1 MKDLRIEIQVN
12 SCTYLK
18 DPLSSTLGKKIIS
31 GSIDLINNLGFESFT
46 FKKLA
51 LRIGSTEASIY
62 RYFESKHKLL
72 LYLTSWYWAWME
84 YRLVFLLANISSPI
98 KKLDLSLEALTEEV
112 KEDKSIS
119 HINERKL
126 YKIVINESA
135 KAYYTKEV
143 DKENKDGV
151 FLGLKNLVDRVSDI
165 ILEIDPQYPFPHM
178 LVSTVIEGGHHQ
190 RYFAE
195 HFPRLTDT
203 VGQGDAITQFYK
215 DLVFG
220 ALKINL

>member
-1 MKDLRIEIQVN
+1 M
-12 SCTYLK
+12 
-18 DPLSSTLGKKIIS
+18 SSTLGRKIIS
-31 GSIDLINNLGFESFT
+31 GSIDLINNLGFEGFT

-51 LRIGSTEASIY
+51 LKIGSTEASIY

-72 LYLTSWYWAWME
+72 LYLTSWHWAWME
-84 YRLVFLLANISSPI
+84 YRLVFLLANISSPL
-98 KKLDLSLEALTEEV
+98 KKLELALQALTEEV
-112 KEDKSIS
+112 KEDKNIS
-119 HINERKL
+119 HIDERKL
-126 YKIVINESA
+126 YQIVINESA
-135 KAYYTKEV
+135 KAYYTKDV

-151 FLGLKNLVDRVSDI
+151 FVSLKNLVDRVSNI
-165 ILEIDPQYPFPHM
+165 ILEIDPHYQFPHM

-195 HFPRLTDT
+195 HMPRLTDSVT
-203 VGQGDAITQFYK
+203 KGDAVTQFYK